1 MQPIISESLI
11 CTKKKSDNSFRFD
24 VFCSE
29 FKKHSFHTIAV
40 DSFAIQSVLVDL
52 FPSHFSSSL
61 RYASKASC
69 RSAIDAA
76 RNVVADLGVSST
88 ARSGGLTE
96 LAACKD
102 TNSERDCRR
111 LLVTKYRLSLPIER
125 SVLETG
131 NPSVNL
137 PILKMTS
144 WLSFM
149 LQNNC
154 WHVLCGLVKPNKVR
168 EADILSNFWTKYR
181 KVCPQHDVFKMA
193 AAGSLQLERT
203 APIVLHGDEGRG
215 RKHTAYLVVS
225 FRGIL
230 GRGIAPGEK
239 MKRSKKVKKS
249 YLKQLCNY
257 KGHSYTSRYM
267 IAGLRKCDYT
277 GGNSDVFPALMSSC
291 SEQARSVATT
301 GAFDLNGQ
309 RHWLMMLG
317 ITGDW
322 PWLHKSGGFKR
333 SFHNAQKRKNQVAA
347 HGICHEC
354 RAGQDEFPFEEVG
367 TKRPLW
373 VQTSFEEDPFTT
385 PSPFRQVPHDQ
396 GKLPSMWM
404 WDFFHTWHL
413 GVAKRFIGSAIALL
427 SMQEDAG
434 SVDDRFL
441 LLSDRYIGWCSQ
453 NRRRAHIQRLSK
465 ESIGW
470 VTTSHY
476 PCGIWHKG
484 ELTTVLMNFLE
495 ATFTQRDFPD
505 EQLFELVKQATNAIN
520 SAIRIMYTSD
530 LWLTTDQCYK
540 VAGYGLRF
548 LRRYEELARRSR
560 DRGMNLFEFAP
571 KMHPLQK
578 IFLRLHWGATD
589 NIEQWNP
596 LAVSVQQCEDFIGRP
611 SRLSRRVAGGSI
623 APQRVMD
630 RYLMACYSQWI
641 AAGYIARP

>member
-1 MQPIISESLI
+1 MA
-11 CTKKKSDNSFRFD
+11 F
-24 VFCSE
+24 VM
-29 FKKHSFHTIAV
+29 
-40 DSFAIQSVLVDL
+40 
-52 FPSHFSSSL
+52 
-61 RYASKASC
+61 
-69 RSAIDAA
+69 
-76 RNVVADLGVSST
+76 NV
-88 ARSGGLTE
+88 
-96 LAACKD
+96 
-102 TNSERDCRR
+102 
-111 LLVTKYRLSLPIER
+111 
-125 SVLETG
+125 
-131 NPSVNL
+131 
-137 PILKMTS
+137 
-144 WLSFM
+144 
-149 LQNNC
+149 
-154 WHVLCGLVKPNKVR
+154 
-168 EADILSNFWTKYR
+168 
-181 KVCPQHDVFKMA
+181 
-193 AAGSLQLERT
+193 
-203 APIVLHGDEGRG
+203 GR
-215 RKHTAYLVVS
+215 
-225 FRGIL
+225 
-230 GRGIAPGEK
+230 
-239 MKRSKKVKKS
+239 
-249 YLKQLCNY
+249 
-257 KGHSYTSRYM
+257 
-267 IAGLRKCDYT
+267 
-277 GGNSDVFPALMSSC
+277 
-291 SEQARSVATT
+291 
-301 GAFDLNGQ
+301 
-309 RHWLMMLG
+309 
-317 ITGDW
+317 
-322 PWLHKSGGFKR
+322 
-333 SFHNAQKRKNQVAA
+333 
-347 HGICHEC
+347 
-354 RAGQDEFPFEEVG
+354 GQDEFPFEEVG

-373 VQTSFEEDPFTT
+373 VQTSFEEDPLTT

-441 LLSDRYIGWCSQ
+441 LLSVRYIGWCSQ
-453 NRRRAHIQRLSK
+453 NKRRAHIQRLSK

-641 AAGYIARP
+641 AAGYIVRP